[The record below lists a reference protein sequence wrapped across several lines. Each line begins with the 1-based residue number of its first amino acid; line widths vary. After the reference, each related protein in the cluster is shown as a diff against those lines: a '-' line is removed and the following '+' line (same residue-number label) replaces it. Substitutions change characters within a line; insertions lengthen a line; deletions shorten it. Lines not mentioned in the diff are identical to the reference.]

1 MFRVR
6 LTICVFSTY
15 ATRCA
20 YPLFAACQDNKHTN
34 TYTQAEKLAT
44 LALGIHSPTN
54 TASQHCR
61 YIIFHAKIISIR
73 GSCCAFFF
81 SFFLFCCGI
90 ANMSRHNSIKRG
102 K

>member
-34 TYTQAEKLAT
+34 THTYRQRSWQLWY
-44 LALGIHSPTN
+44 SPTN
-54 TASQHCR
+54 TAV
-61 YIIFHAKIISIR
+61 ISY
-73 GSCCAFFF
+73 FT
-81 SFFLFCCGI
+81 L
-90 ANMSRHNSIKRG
+90 K
-102 K
+102 

>member
-34 TYTQAEKLAT
+34 THTLPEKLAT
-44 LALGIHSPTN
+44 LALRIPSMLAN
-54 TASQHCR
+54 TAV
-61 YIIFHAKIISIR
+61 ISY
-73 GSCCAFFF
+73 FT
-81 SFFLFCCGI
+81 L
-90 ANMSRHNSIKRG
+90 K
-102 K
+102 